1 MPEKIGQFF
10 FFLFYPLKELFFFRR
25 ESLTSQISRI
35 EVVPA
40 EIRNGAAEAKSYHFE
55 HVFFVAKINLL
66 VMMMKMMLL

>member
-25 ESLTSQISRI
+25 ESLTSQIFRI

-40 EIRNGAAEAKSYHFE
+40 EIRNGAAEAKSYFE
-55 HVFFVAKINLL
+55 HVFFVAKSPCPEGFRE
-66 VMMMKMMLL
+66 